1 MRVVVMILCMVML
14 IMRVIVAASGMSRR
28 RLGGAVGHSAK
39 PLSEHGVFHTLKSL
53 QGQVT

>member
-1 MRVVVMILCMVML
+1 MRVWVMIVCVVMLT
-14 IMRVIVAASGMSRR
+14 MRVIVAASGMGGH
-28 RLGGAVGHSAK
+28 RLGGAVGHSTK

>member
-39 PLSEHGVFHTLKSL
+39 PLSEHGVFHTLK
-53 QGQVT
+53 

>member
-1 MRVVVMILCMVML
+1 VLMIACLIML

>member
-1 MRVVVMILCMVML
+1 MRVWLMILRLTML
-14 IMRVIVAASGMSRR
+14 TMRVIVAASGMSRR